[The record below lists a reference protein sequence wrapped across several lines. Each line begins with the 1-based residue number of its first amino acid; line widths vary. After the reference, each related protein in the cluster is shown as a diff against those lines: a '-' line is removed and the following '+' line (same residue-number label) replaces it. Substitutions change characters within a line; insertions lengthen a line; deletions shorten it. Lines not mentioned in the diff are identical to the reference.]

1 MTRLLNAEH
10 LRASYRTP
18 DGREVTAVD
27 DVSVYID
34 EGEVLGVAGESGC
47 GKTTLGSILS
57 LTARPP
63 LYVDSGTLEID
74 GTKQELGGNSKIPRT
89 WRGSVVSFLP
99 QGAMN
104 SVSPTMRIRDLV
116 YDVMRA
122 HNRGVKRDEA
132 LDRARDRLKSLDL
145 PPRVLDAYPHQLS
158 GGMRQRTVTIISTL
172 LNPRL
177 LIADEPTSALDVT
190 SQKALCDMLLQM
202 LEQRIMAGVVF
213 VTHDLPVLRGVS
225 NRIAVMYAGK
235 IVEIGE
241 SEELTQRPRHP
252 YSAALLGSVL
262 SPEPAY
268 RRMRVYGIPGAPP
281 NLANPPAGCRFHPR
295 CGVSYPECHTEEPP
309 HVGDDLHFS
318 LCFWAQKHPGQP
330 VPLKEVRSHDLADA
344 DPVSEEYVP
353 SPNEPDG
360 STTTMPTDGSATTA
374 AEGGSAVTTPE
385 GGSATTTEGGST
397 ATTKVHP

>member
-10 LRASYRTP
+10 LTASYRTP

-47 GKTTLGSILS
+47 GKTTLGMILS

-63 LYVDSGTLEID
+63 LFVDSGSLEID
-74 GTKQELGGNSKIPRT
+74 GKKQELGGNSKIPRT

-104 SVSPTMRIRDLV
+104 SISPTMRVRDLV
-116 YDVMRA
+116 VDVVRA
-122 HNRGVKRDEA
+122 HDRSAKRDEA

-145 PPRVLDAYPHQLS
+145 PTRVLDAYPHQLS
-158 GGMRQRTVTIISTL
+158 GGMKQRTVTVISTL

-190 SQKALCDMLLQM
+190 SQKALCEMLLQM
-202 LEQRIMAGVVF
+202 LEQKIMSGVVF

-235 IVEIGE
+235 IVEIGDAK
-241 SEELTQRPRHP
+241 ELTDGPRHP

-262 SPEPAY
+262 SPEPHY
-268 RRMRVYGIPGAPP
+268 RKMRIYGIPGAPP

-295 CGVSYPECHTEEPP
+295 CGLAYPECHTDEPP
-309 HVGDDLHFS
+309 HVGDELKFS
-318 LCFWAQKHPGQP
+318 KCFWAKKHPGEP
-330 VPLKEVRSHDLADA
+330 VPLKAVTADDMAAA
-344 DPVSEEYVP
+344 DPVEPTELPGADQLDKPASRTEVP
-353 SPNEPDG
+353 
-360 STTTMPTDGSATTA
+360 A
-374 AEGGSAVTTPE
+374 
-385 GGSATTTEGGST
+385 
-397 ATTKVHP
+397 

>member
-10 LRASYRTP
+10 LTASYHTP

-63 LYVDSGTLEID
+63 LFVNSGTLEID
-74 GTKQELGGNSKIPRT
+74 GQTQDLGGSKKVPRL

-104 SVSPTMRIRDLV
+104 AISPTMRVRDLV
-116 YDVMRA
+116 YDVVRA
-122 HNRGVKRDEA
+122 HDKSIKRSEA
-132 LDRARDRLKSLDL
+132 LDRARDRLASLDL
-145 PPRVLDAYPHQLS
+145 PTRVLDAYPHQLS
-158 GGMRQRTVTIISTL
+158 GGMKQRTVTVISTL

-190 SQKALCDMLLQM
+190 SQKALCEMLLQM
-202 LEQRIMAGVVF
+202 LEQRIMSGVVF

-241 SEELTQRPRHP
+241 AEQLTERPRHP

-262 SPEPAY
+262 SPEPRY
-268 RRMRVYGIPGAPP
+268 RQLRVYGIPGSPP

-295 CGVSYPECHTEEPP
+295 CAVSYAECHTEEPP
-309 HVGDDLHFS
+309 HVGNELMFAK
-318 LCFWAQKHPGQP
+318 CFWAKKHPGEA
-330 VPLKEVRSHDLADA
+330 VPLRAVTADAVATA
-344 DPVSEEYVP
+344 DPVYDDYVP
-353 SPNEPDG
+353 SENEPDG
-360 STTTMPTDGSATTA
+360 SSTTTKAEVSA
-374 AEGGSAVTTPE
+374 
-385 GGSATTTEGGST
+385 
-397 ATTKVHP
+397 

>member
-1 MTRLLNAEH
+1 MTRLLNAEN
-10 LRASYRTP
+10 LTASYRTP

-27 DVSVYID
+27 NVSVYID

-63 LYVDSGTLEID
+63 LFVDSGTLEID
-74 GTKQELGGNSKIPRT
+74 GKKQELGGNSKIPRT

-104 SVSPTMRIRDLV
+104 SISPTMRIRDLV
-116 YDVMRA
+116 VDVMRA
-122 HNRGVKRDEA
+122 HDRKVKRDEA

-145 PPRVLDAYPHQLS
+145 PVRVLDAYPHQLS
-158 GGMRQRTVTIISTL
+158 GGMKQRTVTIISTL

-190 SQKALCDMLLQM
+190 SQKALCDMLLHM
-202 LEQRIMAGVVF
+202 LDQKIMAGVVF

-235 IVEIGE
+235 IVEIGNAE
-241 SEELTQRPRHP
+241 QLTDGPRHP

-268 RRMRVYGIPGAPP
+268 RKMRVYGIPGAPP

-295 CGVSYPECHTEEPP
+295 CAVSYAECHTEEPP
-309 HVGDDLHFS
+309 HVGDEMQFS
-318 LCFWAQKHPGQP
+318 LCFWAAKHPGQP
-330 VPLKEVRSHDLADA
+330 VPLKAVSSESVAEA
-344 DPVSEEYVP
+344 DPLEDSYVA
-353 SPNEPDG
+353 SANEPDHL
-360 STTTMPTDGSATTA
+360 TTTPQSATTS
-374 AEGGSAVTTPE
+374 G
-385 GGSATTTEGGST
+385 ATTTGVS
-397 ATTKVHP
+397 A